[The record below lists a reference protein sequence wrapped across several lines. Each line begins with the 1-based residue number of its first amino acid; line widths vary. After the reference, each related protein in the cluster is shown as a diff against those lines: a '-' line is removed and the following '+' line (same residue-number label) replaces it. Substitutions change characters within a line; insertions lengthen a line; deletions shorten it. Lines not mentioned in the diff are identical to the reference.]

1 MSMDRPAL
9 KEISREALAALPVRR
24 YEGDVLLILSPGELD
39 VAMADLR
46 AERVIGWDTETRPA
60 FRKGESYLPSLVQMA
75 TAKRVY
81 LFQLSRMDFT
91 PALRE
96 IFQSPAQVKAGISV
110 KDDLKNLKKVFPFD
124 EQRVVDAGQVAWR
137 NGMEQTGVRNLA
149 GIFLGFRIPKGTKT
163 TNWSAQRLSEQQII
177 YAATDAWACREL
189 YLRFEALGMT

>member
-1 MSMDRPAL
+1 MDRPAL

-24 YEGDVLLILSPGELD
+24 YEGEVLLILSPGQLED
-39 VAMADLR
+39 AMADLR
-46 AERVIGWDTETRPA
+46 QERVIGWDTETRPA

-81 LFQLSRMDFT
+81 LFQLSRLDFT
-91 PALRE
+91 QALTE
-96 IFQSPAQVKAGISV
+96 LFASPASVKAGISV
-110 KDDLKNLKKVFPFD
+110 KDDLKQLKKVFPFE

-149 GIFLGFRIPKGTKT
+149 GIFLGLRIPKGTKT
-163 TNWSAQRLSEQQII
+163 TNWAAQRLSEQQIT

-189 YLRFEALGMT
+189 YLRFEELRMT